1 MGIWPFRASQAKAAA
16 ERILT
21 AVTAASRQPG
31 WFGEGK
37 LADSLE
43 GRFEAMA
50 ANASLALLQL
60 KDAPEVAQLFTDALF
75 SLFDAGLR
83 EAGVGD
89 LTVPK
94 RMHKLAGEFYG
105 RLDAYGRALAG
116 PPGDLE
122 AALQRNMGLTEP
134 FSARLAGH
142 LRATAKSQ
150 QGLRPEALGEPSAW
164 PLFAG

>member
-31 WFGEGK
+31 WYGEGK
-37 LADSLE
+37 LADSIE

-50 ANASLALLQL
+50 ANASLALLRL
-60 KDAPEVAQLFTDALF
+60 RDAPEVAQIFTDALF

-83 EAGVGD
+83 EAGIGD

-94 RMHKLAGEFYG
+94 RMHKLAGDFYG

-116 PPGDLE
+116 APGELE
-122 AALQRNMGLTEP
+122 EALRRNMGVAEP
-134 FSARLAGH
+134 FAARLAAH
-142 LRATAKSQ
+142 LRATTEGQ
-150 QGLRPEALGEPSAW
+150 QGLSAEALGQPAAW